1 MTVENIGSSFRDPSG
16 RVFRHKGTLLR
27 SVAETWSGHYD
38 QLLASG
44 LYAALTERGWL
55 VKHDEVEVPSGL
67 SCYRTLRPELIP
79 YISYPYEW
87 CFSQLKDAALLTL
100 DIQLLSLSHEMV
112 LKDASAYNVQFIG
125 SRPIFIDTLSFE
137 TYRDG
142 EPWVAYRQ
150 FCQHFLAPLAL
161 MAYCDPRMRSL
172 LLRFID
178 GIPLDLASALLPS
191 RSRLRFGMLSHIH
204 VHATSQQRHESDAG
218 SGDTVARIPSIPKGR
233 LVALMHSLRAAV
245 AGLRLP
251 GRRTEWGAYY
261 AETNYSD
268 EAMSAKEA
276 LVVRLI
282 EEHAPAAGLVH
293 DLGANTGRF
302 SRLVAGRGR
311 YVVSHDIDEMAVEAN
326 YAEGRRNNDGGVLPL
341 VLDLTSPAPSIG
353 WNLDE
358 RDSVLARIE
367 GGSVLALALIHHLAI
382 SNNVPLT
389 NLADLFAR
397 CADTLIIEFV
407 PKDDSQV
414 KRLLA
419 TREDVF
425 PEYGIEAFERVF
437 SRSFVIAGRFEIP
450 GSSRTLFAMKKK

>member
-1 MTVENIGSSFRDPSG
+1 M
-16 RVFRHKGTLLR
+16 R
-27 SVAETWSGHYD
+27 SVAESWSGHYD
-38 QLLASG
+38 QLRSSG
-44 LYAALTERGWL
+44 LYDALTERDWL
-55 VKHDEVEVPSGL
+55 VKHDEVEAPPGL
-67 SCYRTLRPELIP
+67 SSYRTLRPQLIP

-100 DIQLLSLSHEMV
+100 DIQLLSLAHGMV

-137 TYRDG
+137 TYREG
-142 EPWVAYRQ
+142 KPWVAYRQ

-161 MAYCDPRMRSL
+161 MAYRDPRLRSL

-178 GIPLDLASALLPS
+178 GIPLDLTSALLPR
-191 RSRLRFGMLSHIH
+191 RSRFRFGMLSHIH
-204 VHATSQQRHESDAG
+204 VHAQSQQRHERDAG
-218 SGDTVARIPSIPKGR
+218 SDDPVARIPSIPKPR

-251 GRRTEWGAYY
+251 GRRTEWGTYY
-261 AETNYSD
+261 GETNYSD

-282 EEHAPAAGLVH
+282 EEHAPADGLVH

-302 SRLVAGRGR
+302 SRLVAARGR

-326 YAEGRRNNDGGVLPL
+326 YAEGGRSGDRGVLPL
-341 VLDLTSPAPSIG
+341 VLDLTSPAPAIG
-353 WNLDE
+353 WNLEE
-358 RDSVLARIE
+358 RESALARIQ
-367 GGSVLALALIHHLAI
+367 GGTVLALALIHHLAI
-382 SNNVPLT
+382 SNNVPLSH
-389 NLADLFAR
+389 LADFFAR

-425 PEYGIEAFERVF
+425 PEYGIEAFEREF
-437 SRSFVIAGRFEIP
+437 SRVFTIQERVGIP
-450 GSSRTLFAMKKK
+450 ESSRTLFAMTKR